1 MVTRQKLVSVA
12 MHALRLDATA
22 ATAPVSPGNQI

>member
-1 MVTRQKLVSVA
+1 VSVA